1 MTGDSGVYRF
11 LSKLHRY
18 VLSAPRTG
26 TARSDRADNRNTTYG
41 AGLPDAAV
49 GADQAELQARLR
61 KQHELTAAQD
71 ERLRVRNLQFDVTI
85 NNMSLG
91 LCFFDGS
98 QRLIL
103 CNDRYIEMYDL
114 DPARVVP
121 GTTLQ
126 EIVDLRFAA
135 GSFPQ
140 MSKTE
145 YLVWRASIAVSDKP
159 TDSVVK
165 LKNGRTIQIRHR
177 PMPDLGWVAT
187 HEDITEREQAELT
200 LAQQHQR
207 FDAALNN
214 MPHGLSM
221 FDAERRLIVCN
232 RRFAEMYRLPQ
243 DLTEQGTPFDQ
254 ITAYRSST
262 GQAPADVEAYSHQMR
277 KIGAAGKPHNYRVAL
292 VDGRTIQ
299 VDYEPMIS
307 GGWVVTHQDV
317 TEAIRA
323 EARISHLALHDALT
337 DLPNRVLF
345 QDKLA
350 EALLRVSR
358 GENVAVLCLDLDRF
372 KAVNDTLGHAIGDEL
387 LKAAA
392 DRLRDCVRDSDT
404 VARLGGD
411 EFAIIQPFGEQP
423 TGATSLASRIIDSL
437 SAPYTIAGH
446 EIVIGTSIGVSIAPN
461 DGTTA
466 GQLLK
471 NADLALYRAKSDGR
485 GVFRFFEPAMDAKM
499 RARREMELELRAALV
514 NDEFEV
520 FYQPLVNVTI
530 GQVAGFEAL
539 LRWRSPGRGLVSPN
553 DFIPLAEEIG
563 LIVPIGAWV
572 LKQACR
578 EAAKW
583 PNQIKIAVNLSPV
596 QFKSDK
602 LVFDVITALAASG
615 LSPQRLELE
624 ITETVMLQETETTLE
639 MLRQIKAL
647 GVAISMDDFGTGY
660 SSLSYLRK
668 FPFDKIKI
676 DQSFIR
682 ELSDA
687 HESVAIVRAVMG
699 LGTSL
704 GMVTM
709 AEGVETVE
717 QLRTLQAEGCAEA
730 QGFLFSPAVPAGE
743 ITELLERIR
752 RDLAA
757 A

>member
-1 MTGDSGVYRF
+1 MADRLAIFAKGEPAT
-11 LSKLHRY
+11 L
-18 VLSAPRTG
+18 RTK
-26 TARSDRADNRNTTYG
+26 
-41 AGLPDAAV
+41 V
-49 GADQAELQARLR
+49 
-61 KQHELTAAQD
+61 
-71 ERLRVRNLQFDVTI
+71 
-85 NNMSLG
+85 
-91 LCFFDGS
+91 DGS
-98 QRLIL
+98 RT
-103 CNDRYIEMYDL
+103 IETSY
-114 DPARVVP
+114 R
-121 GTTLQ
+121 
-126 EIVDLRFAA
+126 
-135 GSFPQ
+135 
-140 MSKTE
+140 
-145 YLVWRASIAVSDKP
+145 P
-159 TDSVVK
+159 TDD
-165 LKNGRTIQIRHR
+165 G
-177 PMPDLGWVAT
+177 GWVAT
-187 HEDITEREQAELT
+187 YDDITEREHAELT

-214 MPHGLSM
+214 MPHGVSM

-243 DLTEQGTPFDQ
+243 DLTEQGTPFER
-254 ITAYRSST
+254 IMGYRGAT
-262 GQAPADVEAYSHQMR
+262 GQAPADLETYDHQMR
-277 KIGAAGKPHNYRVAL
+277 KISAQTKPANYRVAL

-299 VDYEPMIS
+299 VDYEPMVG

-345 QDKLA
+345 QERLA
-350 EALLRVSR
+350 EALLRVPR

-372 KAVNDTLGHAIGDEL
+372 KSVNDTLGHATGDEL

-392 DRLRDCVRDSDT
+392 DRLRSCVRDNDT

-411 EFAIIQPFGEQP
+411 EFAVIQPFGAQP
-423 TGATSLASRIIDSL
+423 TGATSLASRIVDSL
-437 SAPYTIAGH
+437 SAPYIIGGH
-446 EIVIGTSIGVSIAPN
+446 EIVIGTSIGMAIAPH
-461 DGTTA
+461 DGTRA
-466 GQLLK
+466 DQLLK
-471 NADLALYRAKSDGR
+471 NSDLALYRAKSDGR
-485 GVFRFFEPAMDAKM
+485 GVFRFFEPAMDARM
-499 RARREMELELRAALV
+499 RARREMELELRAALA
-514 NDEFEV
+514 NSEFEI
-520 FYQPLVNVTI
+520 FYQPLVNVAI

-539 LRWRSPGRGLVSPN
+539 LRWHRPQRGLVPPN

-572 LKQACR
+572 LKQACA

-583 PNQIKIAVNLSPV
+583 PDDLKIAVNLSPV

-602 LVFDVITALAASG
+602 LVFDVVAALAASG
-615 LSPQRLELE
+615 LAPQRLELE
-624 ITETVMLQETETTLE
+624 ITETVMLHETETTLA

-682 ELSDA
+682 ELSETD
-687 HESVAIVRAVMG
+687 ESVAIVRAVMG

-704 GMVTM
+704 GMITM
-709 AEGVETVE
+709 AEGVETLE

-743 ITELLERIR
+743 IGELLERIH